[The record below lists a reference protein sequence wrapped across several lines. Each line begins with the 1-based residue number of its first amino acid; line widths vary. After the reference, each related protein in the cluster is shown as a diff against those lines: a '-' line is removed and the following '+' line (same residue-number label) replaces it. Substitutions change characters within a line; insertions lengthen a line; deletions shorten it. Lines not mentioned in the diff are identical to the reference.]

1 MIAEKKWW
9 ELEFAYTVG
18 QDKTIIWYNDLFLD
32 KSKIPSRENIVDYL
46 QEKYPNVK
54 VVDIGK
60 MSEVEEVITYTQ
72 IEY

>member
-9 ELEFAYTVG
+9 ELEFAYTVEK
-18 QDKTIIWYNDLFLD
+18 DATIIWYNDLFLD
-32 KSKIPSRENIVDYL
+32 KNKIPSRENIVDYL